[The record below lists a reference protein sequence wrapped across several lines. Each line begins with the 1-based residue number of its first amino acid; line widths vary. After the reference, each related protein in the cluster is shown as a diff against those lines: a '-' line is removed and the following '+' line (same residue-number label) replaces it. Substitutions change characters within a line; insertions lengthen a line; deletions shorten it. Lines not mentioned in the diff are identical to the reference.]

1 MREHRGSGECR
12 TRVRACFA
20 VALGGALA
28 GGVLVGCAVDGVTA
42 PGAPGVQEVAEPAD
56 LEASALLGRIG
67 GGDPLA
73 RILRFREEL
82 ALTPEQV
89 VELEGL
95 RSRFLEANR
104 AELEELRSVA
114 PSVRGDRPAPL
125 RERIRRE
132 FPQAEARLR
141 GMDPA
146 DRAEA
151 LERLRAR
158 LRDGRGPGPQ
168 ARDRDQDPERLQAMR
183 ERMEE
188 RRSEMLE
195 RRELLRERQAVLA
208 SVRQELAAAQA
219 RLREEVRDVL
229 TPEQLEHLDA
239 LPDRPGVGPTR
250 TRPGPLRP

>member
-1 MREHRGSGECR
+1 MREHRGSGECK
-12 TRVRACFA
+12 TRVRACF
-20 VALGGALA
+20 VLGGALA
-28 GGVLVGCAVDGVTA
+28 AGVLVGCAVDGVTA

-56 LEASALLGRIG
+56 LEASAFLGRIG

-89 VELEGL
+89 AELEGL
-95 RSRFLEANR
+95 RSRFLETNR
-104 AELEELRSVA
+104 AGLERLRSVA
-114 PSVRGDRPAPL
+114 PPVRGVRPAPL

-151 LERLRAR
+151 LERLRER
-158 LRDGRGPGPQ
+158 FRDGRGPGPQ
-168 ARDRDQDPERLQAMR
+168 ARDQDPERLQAMR
-183 ERMEE
+183 ERLQE

-195 RRELLRERQAVLA
+195 RRELMRERQAALA
-208 SVRQELAAAQA
+208 AVRQELAAAQA
-219 RLREEVRDVL
+219 RLREEVRRVL
-229 TPEQLEHLDA
+229 TPEQLERLNA